1 MRGDSVIGDCSLGV
15 RLWPRHARQTLV
27 ERCRT
32 DMTEVRAR
40 TRAGA
45 LRRGVGPRHA
55 THIRNE
61 YKYIGKLGRTE
72 QWGQASAYWRRAS
85 YTQRRSSSS
94 SRTGPHS
101 PFPEAAFQPGKPPSP
116 RASPAAKRS
125 QSTLSVRSASARP
138 SRKDGSMASRSFLT
152 RPRGNH
158 NATAN

>member
-1 MRGDSVIGDCSLGV
+1 MFSKDIHAIESMRGDSVIGDCSLGV
-15 RLWPRHARQTLV
+15 RLWSRHARQTLV

-61 YKYIGKLGRTE
+61 YKYIGKLSRAE

-101 PFPEAAFQPGKPPSP
+101 PFPEAAFQPVG
-116 RASPAAKRS
+116 
-125 QSTLSVRSASARP
+125 
-138 SRKDGSMASRSFLT
+138 
-152 RPRGNH
+152 
-158 NATAN
+158 